1 MTNIHTTHEPMA
13 CSPSTLL
20 SENHTSFSTQKRVV
34 KLSIQM
40 HLPYR
45 HSTFLENRLCPFIHT
60 ILQLVN
66 DLFDARLYD
75 FHCTSEARAS
85 VAVHCGVTTADLG
98 APRFEQCVFFGVEA
112 EAFRE
117 VLTAGAT
124 AFPLQIWFYWWGGRR
139 KGGEGEGVVATCTAA
154 LVAILKAGGGA
165 VVTGGED
172 AVGGD
177 EDGAYAS
184 LHAVGTQGGEVAES
198 EEVRVP
204 TRAKAL
210 VGGEVELGKVSVE
223 GSEGGEVVEDREV
236 DVAS

>member
-1 MTNIHTTHEPMA
+1 MA
-13 CSPSTLL
+13 CSPLSLL
-20 SENHTSFSTQKRVV
+20 SESYRFLVLKRVV

-45 HSTFLENRLCPFIHT
+45 HSTLLENRLCSFVHT
-60 ILQLVN
+60 VLQLVN

-85 VAVHCGVTTADLG
+85 VAVHRCVATAYFSP
-98 APRFEQCVFFGVEA
+98 PRFEQGVFLGVEA

-124 AFPLQIWFYWWGGRR
+124 AFPLSVVRVRGRR
-139 KGGEGEGVVATCTAA
+139 RKRSGGGEGEGVVATCTAA

-177 EDGAYAS
+177 EDGAYAA

-198 EEVRVP
+198 QEVRVP
-204 TRAKAL
+204 TWAKAL

-223 GSEGGEVVEDREV
+223 GGRVGKLLRIERWM
-236 DVAS
+236 